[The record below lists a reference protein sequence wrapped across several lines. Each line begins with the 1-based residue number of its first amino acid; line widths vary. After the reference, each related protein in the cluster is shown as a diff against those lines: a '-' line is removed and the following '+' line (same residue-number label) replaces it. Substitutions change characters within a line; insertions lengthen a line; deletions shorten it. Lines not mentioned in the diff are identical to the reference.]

1 MKNTMK
7 LFALCATVLAFSA
20 ALASCQKE
28 KATLETSE
36 VHVFHVE
43 LDATVTDTKATYAT
57 TSKQIT
63 FESGDALYVAL
74 TQPTSAEWSAAT
86 GTLTY
91 DGTSFKGDITY
102 TGTYSGSDIITDA
115 KDLAAT
121 FLPKNYSTVNY
132 LSATGTTT
140 ATNAFYAGEKSAS
153 VPQLVHLT
161 ASITDQA
168 GSAKSPLALSAQNA
182 VLCYSINANKLSAG
196 AHTVSVSDGTTTIS
210 GSVTAVADAATT
222 FAVAFPANATA
233 LTYTLSIA
241 GYNDVAKSGK
251 TLVAGKVVNIATDV
265 EEATISG
272 VFSVGPTTTVKF
284 SKGNLQ
290 ATTTDLGAT
299 WTWAFAANQWSYVG
313 NAAAN
318 TSMKTDG
325 TGTVTANGTVD
336 LFGWVGAS
344 SSWTTA
350 AKWGIS
356 ASTTSADYGN
366 VADEALKSDWG
377 NVPGIGTGWRTLTGG
392 SGGEW
397 EWILGPS
404 SSPVPGT
411 NCRESSTIGSTDNAR
426 YVKATVHNTKGL
438 ILFPDVITWNA
449 TTMGVAPTTCN
460 TKDNNFT
467 YSPANAN
474 WAALEAAGCVFL
486 PAAGY
491 RNGTSVYNVGSLG
504 YYWSSSPNGS
514 SKAYCLYF
522 YIGNV
527 DPAHD
532 SSRHDGSSVRLVQNQ

>member
-28 KATLETSE
+28 KATPE
-36 VHVFHVE
+36 VPEMHVFHVE
-43 LDATVTDTKATYAT
+43 LDATVADTKATYT
-57 TSKQIT
+57 TASKEIT
-63 FESGDALYVAL
+63 FESGDALYIVLAA
-74 TQPTSAEWSAAT
+74 PTSAAWSGAA

-91 DGTSFKGDITY
+91 DGTSFKGDIAY
-102 TGTYSGSDIITDA
+102 TGTYEGSDIITDA
-115 KDLAAT
+115 KDLTAT
-121 FLPKNYSTVNY
+121 FLPKGYGSVNY
-132 LSATGTTT
+132 LSATGEVT

-168 GSAKSPLALSAQNA
+168 GSAKSPLTLVPQNA

-196 AHTVSVSDGTTTIS
+196 EHAVSVSDGTTTIS

-241 GYNDVAKSGK
+241 GYNNVAKSGK

-265 EEATISG
+265 EDATISG

-290 ATTTDLGAT
+290 YNSNTQA
-299 WTWAFAANQWSYVG
+299 WQFAEHQYTYVG
-313 NAAAN
+313 NAAGN
-318 TSMKTDG
+318 TSVTE
-325 TGTVTANGTVD
+325 TGIANNSGIVD

-344 SSWTTA
+344 SNWTGL
-350 AKWGIS
+350 KQYGIS
-356 ASTTSADYGN
+356 SSTTTNSKDGYGN
-366 VADEALKSDWG
+366 VLTESLKSDWG
-377 NVPGIGTGWRTLTGG
+377 TLIGTGWFTL
-392 SGGEW
+392 SNNEW
-397 EWILGPS
+397 VYLLNTRS
-404 SSPVPGT
+404 A
-411 NCRESSTIGSTDNAR
+411 STVNSVADAR
-426 YVKATVHNTKGL
+426 YAKGKVNGVYGI
-438 ILFPDVITWNA
+438 ILFPDTYTHPA
-449 TTMGVAPTTCN
+449 GVALPVGINDVDITGWN
-460 TKDNNFT
+460 GNN
-467 YSPANAN
+467 YS
-474 WAALEAAGCVFL
+474 AADWTAMETAGCVFL

-491 RNGTSVYNVGSLG
+491 RNGTSVSSVGSNG
-504 YYWSSSPNGS
+504 YYWSSTPNGS

-522 YIGNV
+522 YMGTV

-532 SSRHDGSSVRLVQNQ
+532 SYRRDGSSVRLVQNQ